1 MGKLMLGTEVAKAMK
16 ETLTLKT
23 ERLKEQGTVPCLAI
37 VRVGERP
44 DDISYERGA
53 KKKMEGIGIECR
65 SIVLEE
71 AISMARFEEVIR
83 GLNTEAD
90 VHGILLLRPLPKHL
104 DEKQVKTW
112 MDPEKDMDCMCD
124 SNILKVFAGEKADYA
139 PCTAE
144 AVMEMLNYYQIPL
157 AGQQVAIIGRSMVIG
172 KPLAM
177 LMLHA
182 HATVT
187 MCHSRSEEM
196 DAICRNADILVAAAG
211 KAKMVKAKMVK
222 EGAVV
227 VDVGINMDENGK
239 LCGDVDFEDVET
251 KVSAISPVPK
261 GVGSITTSVL
271 AKHVLLAAEKSIR

>member
-23 ERLKEQGTVPCLAI
+23 ERLKEQGTIPCLAI

-157 AGQQVAIIGRSMVIG
+157 AGKRVAIIGRSMVIG

-271 AKHVLLAAEKSIR
+271 AKHVLLATEKSIR

>member
-157 AGQQVAIIGRSMVIG
+157 AGKRVAIIGRSMVIG

-211 KAKMVKAKMVK
+211 KAKMVKAKMVR

-271 AKHVLLAAEKSIR
+271 AKHVLLATEKSIR

>member
-16 ETLTLKT
+16 EALTLKT

-71 AISMARFEEVIR
+71 AISMVRFEEVIR

-157 AGQQVAIIGRSMVIG
+157 AGKQVAIIGRSMVIG

>member
-1 MGKLMLGTEVAKAMK
+1 MEKLMLGTEVAKAMK
-16 ETLTLKT
+16 EALTLKT
-23 ERLKEQGTVPCLAI
+23 EKLKEQGIVPCLAI

-53 KKKMEGIGIECR
+53 KKKMESIGIECR

-71 AISMARFEEVIR
+71 TVSMAHFEEVL
-83 GLNTEAD
+83 GVLNTDEG
-90 VHGILLLRPLPKHL
+90 VHGILLLKPLPKQL
-104 DEKQVKTW
+104 DEKMVKAW
-112 MDPEKDMDCMCD
+112 MNPEKDMDCMCD
-124 SNILKVFAGEKADYA
+124 SNILKVFAGEQADYA

-144 AVMEMLNYYQIPL
+144 AVMEMLNYYRIPV
-157 AGQQVAIIGRSMVIG
+157 AGKRVVIIGRSMVIG

-196 DAICRNADILVAAAG
+196 EAICREADILVAAAG
-211 KAKMVKAKMVK
+211 KAKMVKAEMVK

-227 VDVGINMDENGK
+227 VDVGINVDENGK
-239 LCGDVDFEDVET
+239 LSGDVDFEEVEP

-271 AKHVLLAAEKSIR
+271 AKHVLLAAEKCAR

>member
-1 MGKLMLGTEVAKAMK
+1 MEKLMLGTEVAKAMK
-16 ETLTLKT
+16 EALTLKT

-157 AGQQVAIIGRSMVIG
+157 AGKQVAIIGRSMVIG

-261 GVGSITTSVL
+261 GVGSITTAVL

>member
-1 MGKLMLGTEVAKAMK
+1 MEKLMLGTEVAKAMK
-16 ETLTLKT
+16 EALTLKT

-53 KKKMEGIGIECR
+53 KKKMEGIGIECH

-124 SNILKVFAGEKADYA
+124 SNILKVFAGEKTDYA

-157 AGQQVAIIGRSMVIG
+157 AGKQVAIIGRSMVIG

>member
-157 AGQQVAIIGRSMVIG
+157 AGKQVAIIGRSMVIG

-239 LCGDVDFEDVET
+239 LCGDVDFEGVET

-271 AKHVLLAAEKSIR
+271 AQHVLLAAEKSIR

>member
-1 MGKLMLGTEVAKAMK
+1 MEKLMLGTEVAKAMK
-16 ETLTLKT
+16 EALTLKT

-157 AGQQVAIIGRSMVIG
+157 AGKRVAIIGRSMVIG

>member
-1 MGKLMLGTEVAKAMK
+1 MEKLMLGTEVAKAMK
-16 ETLTLKT
+16 EALTLKT

-65 SIVLEE
+65 CIVLEE

-124 SNILKVFAGEKADYA
+124 SNILKVFAGEKTDYA

-157 AGQQVAIIGRSMVIG
+157 AGKQVAIIGRSMVIG

-227 VDVGINMDENGK
+227 VDVGINVDENGK

>member
-71 AISMARFEEVIR
+71 AISMVRFEEVIR

-157 AGQQVAIIGRSMVIG
+157 AGKQVAIIGRSMVIG

-271 AKHVLLAAEKSIR
+271 AKHVLLATEKSIR

>member
-157 AGQQVAIIGRSMVIG
+157 AGKRVAIIGRSMVIG

-271 AKHVLLAAEKSIR
+271 AKHVLLATEKSIR

>member
-1 MGKLMLGTEVAKAMK
+1 MEKLMLGTEVAKAMK

-157 AGQQVAIIGRSMVIG
+157 AGKRVAIIGRSMVIG

-196 DAICRNADILVAAAG
+196 DTICRNADILVAAAG

-271 AKHVLLAAEKSIR
+271 AKHVLLATEKSIR

>member
-157 AGQQVAIIGRSMVIG
+157 AGKQVAIIGRSMVIG

-177 LMLHA
+177 LMLHV

>member
-1 MGKLMLGTEVAKAMK
+1 MEKLMLGTEVAKAMK
-16 ETLTLKT
+16 EALTLKT

-124 SNILKVFAGEKADYA
+124 SNILKVFAGEKTDYA

-157 AGQQVAIIGRSMVIG
+157 AGKQVAIIGRSMVIG

-271 AKHVLLAAEKSIR
+271 AKHVLLATEKSIR

>member
-90 VHGILLLRPLPKHL
+90 VHGILLLIVPGR
-104 DEKQVKTW
+104 
-112 MDPEKDMDCMCD
+112 
-124 SNILKVFAGEKADYA
+124 KVR
-139 PCTAE
+139 
-144 AVMEMLNYYQIPL
+144 
-157 AGQQVAIIGRSMVIG
+157 RS
-172 KPLAM
+172 
-177 LMLHA
+177 
-182 HATVT
+182 
-187 MCHSRSEEM
+187 R
-196 DAICRNADILVAAAG
+196 R
-211 KAKMVKAKMVK
+211 
-222 EGAVV
+222 
-227 VDVGINMDENGK
+227 
-239 LCGDVDFEDVET
+239 
-251 KVSAISPVPK
+251 
-261 GVGSITTSVL
+261 
-271 AKHVLLAAEKSIR
+271 R

>member
-157 AGQQVAIIGRSMVIG
+157 AGKRVAIIGRSMVIG

-271 AKHVLLAAEKSIR
+271 AKHVLLATEKSSR

>member
-157 AGQQVAIIGRSMVIG
+157 AGKRVAIIGRSMVIG

-227 VDVGINMDENGK
+227 VDVGINVDENGK

-271 AKHVLLAAEKSIR
+271 AKHVLLAAEKSIW